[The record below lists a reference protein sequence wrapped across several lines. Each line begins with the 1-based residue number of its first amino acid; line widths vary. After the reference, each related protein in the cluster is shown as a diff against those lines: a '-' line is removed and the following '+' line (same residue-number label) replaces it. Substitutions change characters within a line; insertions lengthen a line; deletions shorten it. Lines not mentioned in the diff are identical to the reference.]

1 MTDQS
6 STKESK
12 NSLGAAVSLAW
23 GLGYKIALPIVAL
36 GLLGRFLDIRLGT
49 SFIFLLVGIFVSLA
63 LSSLLIYQQI
73 KQIIKDQ
80 EKDNKEI

>member
-1 MTDQS
+1 M
-6 STKESK
+6 
-12 NSLGAAVSLAW
+12 SLAW